1 MMKNNIVAF
10 GLTLVCVGLAIL
22 GGSMLYHFGVIREIL
37 LVMGVMASFVW
48 IFLSIRDMV
57 KNIK

>member
-22 GGSMLYHFGVIREIL
+22 GGSVLYHFGVIRQVLFSMWVI
-37 LVMGVMASFVW
+37 ASSIW
-48 IFLSIRDMV
+48 IFLSIRDIV

>member
-1 MMKNNIVAF
+1 MKNNIMAF

-22 GGSMLYHFGVIREIL
+22 GGSVLYHFGVIREIL
-37 LVMGVMASFVW
+37 LGVGITASFVW

-57 KNIK
+57 RNIK

>member
-37 LVMGVMASFVW
+37 LVMGVMASSIW
-48 IFLSIRDMV
+48 IFLSIRDIV

>member
-37 LVMGVMASFVW
+37 LGIGVTASFVW

-57 KNIK
+57 KRLR

>member
-22 GGSMLYHFGVIREIL
+22 GGSVLYHFGVIREIL
-37 LVMGVMASFVW
+37 LGIGITASFVW

-57 KNIK
+57 RNIK